1 MTKIYYLVKMTYCG
15 GCLGTSKGF
24 DRFSKANEFALECAK
39 DEDNTY
45 ITVEE
50 VEIKGFFKKSYNS
63 KLIVSYNEF

>member
-1 MTKIYYLVKMTYCG
+1 MIKIYYLVSMDYCG

-45 ITVEE
+45 ITVKEIE
-50 VEIKGFFKKSYNS
+50 VKGIFKKTYTS
-63 KLIVSYNEF
+63 KEIVTYNEE